1 MLTQYFSEELGKLWD
16 EKLFKEW
23 HSGRLKHKKIFSD
36 YDERVDG
43 DENEDWNRYILINE
57 IDIIQM
63 ILLITYK
70 LENYVMA
77 QSKKASL
84 KKVNKKA
91 AADKAEIAQIMRTQ
105 ILLTAELLSNFLIAY
120 DDYKLQNESETLRRL
135 GAILLNVSESIQ
147 AKMSD
152 DSKAV
157 IANRVDFIYNCW
169 IDLGFVKVEDEQRVM
184 EFIKGVVF
192 GE

>member
-1 MLTQYFSEELGKLWD
+1 
-16 EKLFKEW
+16 
-23 HSGRLKHKKIFSD
+23 
-36 YDERVDG
+36 
-43 DENEDWNRYILINE
+43 
-57 IDIIQM
+57 M

-77 QSKKASL
+77 QSKKQSL